1 MLFSTAWHW
10 VGLMTYSVSNYRVPA
25 FADTPHSEVLFAE
38 TRDALGP
45 LGAKGMGECP
55 INPVARALANALAN
69 ATSVRFRDPP
79 VHPRSDLV
87 PYRQASRGLMMRLRV
102 R

>member
-1 MLFSTAWHW
+1 MLFSTTWHW
-10 VGLMTYSVSNYRVPA
+10 VVLLTHSVSNYRIPA

-38 TRDALGP
+38 MRDVLGP
-45 LGAKGMGECP
+45 LGAKGTGECP

>member
-1 MLFSTAWHW
+1 
-10 VGLMTYSVSNYRVPA
+10 MTHSVSNYRVPA
-25 FADTPHSEVLFAE
+25 FADTPHSEVLSAE

-55 INPVARALANALAN
+55 INPVAGALANALADV
-69 ATSVRFRDPP
+69 TGVRFRDPP
-79 VHPRSDLV
+79 VHPRSDLA
-87 PYRQASRGLMMRLRV
+87 PYLHASRALMMRLRV